1 MGEKFRVG
9 ENSMKKIGIL
19 LIIGAITMIAFY
31 YVFQITTNKK
41 IEQEVNHYIEETSV
55 KEKISTENIEEV
67 VEEKKTE
74 KREINYT
81 AIIEIPSINLKR
93 GVVNSTKNFS
103 SINYAISVD
112 KNSNYPNENGNFI
125 LYAHSGNS
133 SIAYFKNLNKV
144 KLNESI
150 YIYYDGVRYEYI
162 ITNKYDIAKTG
173 KAKILSST
181 DNKYITL
188 ITCNQEKEGYQ
199 IVVVG
204 KIMSESIY

>member
-9 ENSMKKIGIL
+9 ENSMKRIGIL
-19 LIIGAITMIAFY
+19 LIIVAITMIAFY
-31 YVFQITTNKK
+31 YVYQITNNKK
-41 IEQEVNHYIEETSV
+41 IEQEVNHYIEETSI
-55 KEKISTENIEEV
+55 KEEISTENIEEV

-74 KREINYT
+74 QREINYT
-81 AIIEIPSINLKR
+81 AILEIPSINLKR
-93 GVVNSTKNFS
+93 GVVNSTKNFN

-112 KNSNYPNENGNFI
+112 KNSKYPNENGNFI